1 MALESLS
8 NPLQAL
14 GAQPYVMNLRSQ
26 NAVTNEVTW
35 DAATQYF
42 INDVVRS
49 PLTGGM
55 YVYEAWDPI
64 TGDNTPSC
72 IVSANDPSSAGGR
85 ADGWAPCQGNGLLN
99 VALTTAVVAGTAGTP
114 APAGPLTVPLGLGYT
129 LAAAG
134 GLGEVSVW
142 LVKLDYSVIITANA
156 ATAGT
161 EFLNWTFTPTGT
173 GAAPVVSTQAFG
185 TANGTVATGPL
196 GSTVSVVVTVPADGT
211 SIGVAGYQSA
221 TSAPLVFSN
230 VVATYSRLR

>member
-8 NPLQAL
+8 NALQSL

-26 NAVTNEVTW
+26 NAVTNDVTW

-42 INDVVRS
+42 INDMVRS
-49 PLTGGM
+49 SLNGGM

-72 IVSANDPSSAGGR
+72 IVSANDPSTAGGR
-85 ADGWAPCQGNGLLN
+85 ADGWAPCQSVGLDS
-99 VALTTAVVAGTAGTP
+99 VAQTTAVVAGTAGAP
-114 APAGPLTVPLGLGYT
+114 APAGALTVPLALSYT

-134 GLGEVSVW
+134 GLGVVSVW
-142 LVKLDYSVIITANA
+142 LVKLDYSVIITGNV

-196 GSTVSVVVTVPADGT
+196 GSTVSVVVVVPDDGT
-211 SIGVAGYQSA
+211 SIGVAGYQST
-221 TSAPLVFSN
+221 TSNPLVFSN
-230 VVATYSRLR
+230 VVATYSRLK

>member
-8 NPLQAL
+8 NALQSL

-26 NAVTNEVTW
+26 NAVTNDTTW

-42 INDVVRS
+42 INDMVRS
-49 PLTGGM
+49 PLNGGM

-72 IVSANDPSSAGGR
+72 IVSANDPSTAAGR
-85 ADGWAPCQGNGLLN
+85 ADGWAPTQSVGLDS
-99 VALTTAVVAGTAGTP
+99 VAQTTAVVTGTGGAAGA
-114 APAGPLTVPLGLGYT
+114 LTVPLGLGYT

-134 GLGEVSVW
+134 GLGVVSVW

-173 GAAPVVSTQAFG
+173 GAVPVVSTQAFG

-196 GSTVSVVVTVPADGT
+196 GSTVSVVVIVPDNGT
-211 SIGVAGYQSA
+211 SIGVAGYQSL

-230 VVATYSRLR
+230 VVATYSRLK